1 MIILFRNNLKAYSG
15 WSFKGP
21 YAPLGNQTPAHD
33 HRAWLGIAWPG
44 LARCGTAG
52 AARCGTAGA
61 AWQGTAGKGCC
72 GAWQERMRDRH
83 QADNFRGKSFRT
95 WNLLG
100 DIWKIKII
108 ICSVRS

>member
-72 GAWQERMRDRH
+72 GAWQERRCVTGTRP
-83 QADNFRGKSFRT
+83 T
-95 WNLLG
+95 TLG
-100 DIWKIKII
+100 ENPFAHGT
-108 ICSVRS
+108 C